1 VRRVPRR
8 LVRLAVGE
16 LMTTYD
22 LTIDVD
28 DRDRPGMQA
37 IVDMVYDG
45 MIDLGAREGY
55 LQVEVKGPPE
65 LRIVGVLR

>member
-1 VRRVPRR
+1 
-8 LVRLAVGE
+8 
-16 LMTTYD
+16 MTTYD